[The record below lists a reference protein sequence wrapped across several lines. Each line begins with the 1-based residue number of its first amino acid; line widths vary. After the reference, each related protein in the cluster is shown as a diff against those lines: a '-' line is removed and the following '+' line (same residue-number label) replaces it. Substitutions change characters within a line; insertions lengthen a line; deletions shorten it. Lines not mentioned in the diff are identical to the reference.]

1 MLKTECV
8 KCRKFCLC
16 LWMALFV
23 WSFLVRKTQQSALSE
38 TQNVRLGKASR
49 ERERAEWKCVRVVRW
64 KAFYFRLNDLQNV
77 SLCWWKRRP
86 RAKLLCKPKYF
97 NEKLSSFY
105 IITGSLSVRRKVYAL
120 LLNQHCRHFR
130 DLFTTV
136 AKRII
141 IKNMQRLFM
150 LKISLRL
157 KTFARLRE

>member
-1 MLKTECV
+1 MLNVESSACA
-8 KCRKFCLC
+8 FE
-16 LWMALFV
+16 WHF
-23 WSFLVRKTQQSALSE
+23 SFEAFWYAKHNNQLSAKHKMFDWE
-38 TQNVRLGKASR
+38 KHR